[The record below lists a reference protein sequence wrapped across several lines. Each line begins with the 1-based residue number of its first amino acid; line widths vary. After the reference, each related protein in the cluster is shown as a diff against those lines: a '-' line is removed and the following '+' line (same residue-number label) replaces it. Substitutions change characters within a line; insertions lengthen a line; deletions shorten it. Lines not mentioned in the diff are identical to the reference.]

1 MLGPGRASAQARRAL
16 VEKRGQCNCR
26 NSRCLKLYCECF
38 ASGQY
43 CFGCNCQGCHNNPEN
58 NEKRA
63 RAIDATLERNPT
75 AFRPKIAHDSTLGKD
90 TTRHSKGC
98 HCKKSGCLKKYC
110 ECFQAGITCQPTCK
124 CSECK
129 NQPGNEDRM
138 FLERA
143 GKIPMPAP
151 KKLKSEAEAEE
162 RERESSVSFFYP
174 RERRLP
180 TPGPSELAAERVRAA
195 IAAHVTEEW
204 ASEACSE
211 MLRAS
216 QLAGS
221 ASGEAG
227 PSSSSAPLLEEE
239 QERAVLHVLHSKLK
253 QVLDAAEAAK
263 PPKAEA
269 SGSGASEVPARRGG
283 PDRGS
288 RNYPPDPS
296 LRSILNAS
304 AAARGKS

>member
-1 MLGPGRASAQARRAL
+1 MLGAGRASAQARRAL

-110 ECFQAGITCQPTCK
+110 ECFQAGVPRA
-124 CSECK
+124 
-129 NQPGNEDRM
+129 PDRM

-195 IAAHVTEEW
+195 IASHEW

-239 QERAVLHVLHSKLK
+239 QERAVLHVL
-253 QVLDAAEAAK
+253 DAAEAAK

-269 SGSGASEVPARRGG
+269 SGSGASEIH
-283 PDRGS
+283 S
-288 RNYPPDPS
+288 
-296 LRSILNAS
+296 
-304 AAARGKS
+304 

>member
-1 MLGPGRASAQARRAL
+1 MLGAGRASAQARRAL

-110 ECFQAGITCQPTCK
+110 ECFQAGVPRA
-124 CSECK
+124 
-129 NQPGNEDRM
+129 PDRM

-151 KKLKSEAEAEE
+151 KKLK
-162 RERESSVSFFYP
+162 
-174 RERRLP
+174 
-180 TPGPSELAAERVRAA
+180 LAAERVRAA
-195 IAAHVTEEW
+195 IASHEW

-239 QERAVLHVLHSKLK
+239 QERAVLHVL
-253 QVLDAAEAAK
+253 DAAEAAK

-269 SGSGASEVPARRGG
+269 SGSGASEIH
-283 PDRGS
+283 S
-288 RNYPPDPS
+288 
-296 LRSILNAS
+296 
-304 AAARGKS
+304 